1 MTTHFA
7 GAFFGAFWSGFMPK
21 VIGLGAL
28 LVGVVLCGAA
38 RAEAVPEGIVA
49 WLKTT
54 NARLVMLHERVLYV
68 SYRVP
73 VVDEAFFREQVEG
86 LCSAPGKDARY
97 SWGGAVVEEIRVMN
111 EGMTQGQTG
120 KGCG

>member
-1 MTTHFA
+1 
-7 GAFFGAFWSGFMPK
+7 MPK
-21 VIGLGAL
+21 VGLMVLGLAGAL
-28 LVGVVLCGAA
+28 TWGAA
-38 RAEAVPEGIVA
+38 RAEAVPDGIVA

-86 LCSAPGKDARY
+86 LCSAPGRDARY
-97 SWGGAVVEEIRVMN
+97 SWGGAVVEEIQVMN
-111 EGMTQGQTG
+111 EGMTQGRAAS
-120 KGCG
+120 GCTEFLRRR